1 MKDEILEVPEKI
13 FCYSGIGEL
22 EAAKLKETLDIIIKG
37 LIKLKYF
44 FKPID

>member
-13 FCYSGIGEL
+13 FCYSGMGEL